1 LLQQLNTSTDATNLD
16 LVAHRTLASDHYL
29 AARVHFELLRCHA
42 ARSENPSNKVE
53 LDTSQTQLI
62 SQMTGT
68 TQHPFSITTLNVF
81 GAVVFGALESVCACY
96 SAIEIIIIIIFS
108 SFFVFF
114 FF

>member
-1 LLQQLNTSTDATNLD
+1 
-16 LVAHRTLASDHYL
+16 
-29 AARVHFELLRCHA
+29 
-42 ARSENPSNKVE
+42 
-53 LDTSQTQLI
+53 
-62 SQMTGT
+62 MTGT